1 MNNMRAKVSEVINKV
16 IDEAAYLLDEFLW
29 WLPAV
34 LGIIVLSA
42 ITAFATT
49 LIVEAL
55 VAIAVRS

>member
-1 MNNMRAKVSEVINKV
+1 MRGKLSEIINKT
-16 IDEAAYLLDEFLW
+16 IDEAAYLLGELLW
-29 WLPAV
+29 QLPAL
-34 LGIIVLSA
+34 LGVIVLSA

>member
-1 MNNMRAKVSEVINKV
+1 MRKKLSEIISKV

-49 LIVEAL
+49 LTVEAL

>member
-1 MNNMRAKVSEVINKV
+1 MRAKVSEVVNKV

-29 WLPAV
+29 RLPAV

>member
-1 MNNMRAKVSEVINKV
+1 MRTKVSEVVNKV
-16 IDEAAYLLDEFLW
+16 IDEAGYLLDELLW
-29 WLPAV
+29 RQPSV

-42 ITAFATT
+42 ITGFATT